1 MGVKEIRHDALEI
14 LGQTDGMQIVFCLR
28 YRICDSPNWRSCR
41 QEECN
46 ECPSYLSS
54 DNECFFDVLR
64 DKASDIHRE
73 TSRMMME
80 GME

>member
-14 LGQTDGMQIVFCLR
+14 LGQIDGMQIVFCLR
-28 YRICDSPNWRSCR
+28 YRICDSPNWRSCK
-41 QEECN
+41 QEECS

-54 DNECFFDVLR
+54 DNKCFFDVLR

>member
-14 LGQTDGMQIVFCLR
+14 LGQTDEMQIVFCLR
-28 YRICDSPNWRSCR
+28 YRICDSPNWRSCK

-46 ECPSYLSS
+46 ECSSYFSS
-54 DNECFFDVLR
+54 DNKCFFDVLR
-64 DKASDIHRE
+64 DKASDIHKE